1 MRRCSNGVSEKKAV
15 MNVIKSTVETE
26 SKTFCNEMT
35 KKNQTRLEYRY
46 IQFVRTCLQGGHGYQ
61 LSAPCL
67 LRLVIEEVERS
78 LDGVATKDVNSR
90 GPYLRVT
97 EFHRDAYFTTCFDGV
112 SEAQVK

>member
-46 IQFVRTCLQGGHGYQ
+46 I
-61 LSAPCL
+61 
-67 LRLVIEEVERS
+67 
-78 LDGVATKDVNSR
+78 
-90 GPYLRVT
+90 
-97 EFHRDAYFTTCFDGV
+97 
-112 SEAQVK
+112 